1 MIRKKSYLNNQ
12 QITMNKSVRN
22 ATKKL
27 KTYQSKH
34 PGVTDEKHEELRR
47 NVIIAKLSVAR
58 REQKEK
64 KAAERHRFNA
74 ITDDEFLDQ
83 SFQQNATLNSEKTLA
98 TKKSE
103 KNNKK
108 KKHDHALMR
117 IAFNK
122 LSQPY
127 HVKLA
132 AMVLQTQATL
142 KKLGIECS
150 VTIRQ

>member
-1 MIRKKSYLNNQ
+1 
-12 QITMNKSVRN
+12 MNKSVRN

-27 KTYQSKH
+27 NTYKSKH
-34 PGVTDEKHEELRR
+34 PGVVDEKHEELRR
-47 NVIIAKLSVAR
+47 NVIIANLSAAR
-58 REQKEK
+58 REERK
-64 KAAERHRFNA
+64 KKVEERSRFNA

-83 SFQQNATLNSEKTLA
+83 SFQQNAPLNLEKTLA

-103 KNNKK
+103 KNKK
-108 KKHDHALMR
+108 KMKHDHALMR

-122 LSQPY
+122 LCQPY

-132 AMVLQTQATL
+132 AMVLQTQVTL